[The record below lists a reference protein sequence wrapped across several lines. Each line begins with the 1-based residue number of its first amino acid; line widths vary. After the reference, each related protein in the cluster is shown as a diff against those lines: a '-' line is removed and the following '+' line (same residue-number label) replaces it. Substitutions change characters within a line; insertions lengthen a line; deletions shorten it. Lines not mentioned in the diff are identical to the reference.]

1 MNRRSMKRVTASDPC
16 PVCGKRD
23 WCLRMPDNSAAICAR
38 IKSGKPVGKREHS
51 GWLHVLLADT
61 RFEPR
66 LYRKTVAAAVDPP
79 SNINWTKLTE
89 TYSNS
94 LTAAKLAT
102 FAGELRLS
110 VDSLRQLCV
119 GWSAVH
125 RAWTFPMR
133 DAVGTIIGIRLRRPN
148 GFKFA
153 VTMSKSG
160 LFIPSDL
167 AAHEV
172 KTLCIAEGPT
182 DTAALLDMGLVAVG
196 RPNCS
201 GGVSQI
207 LRLVRRL
214 RCREVV
220 IVADGDGPG
229 QVGANA
235 LAEEL
240 SALTIELRIV
250 SPPSDIKDAREWKG
264 KGATA
269 REILSAPA
277 VTFPHPAIRRAKR
290 HAVQHHRRAK

>member
-1 MNRRSMKRVTASDPC
+1 MNRRSMQRVTASDPC

-66 LYRKTVAAAVDPP
+66 PYCKTVGVAVDPP
-79 SNINWTKLTE
+79 SSIDWEKLTE

-94 LTAAKLAT
+94 LTADKLSN
-102 FAGELRLS
+102 FAAELGLTI
-110 VDSLRQLCV
+110 DSLRRLCV
-119 GWSAVH
+119 GWSAEH
-125 RAWTFPMR
+125 RAWAFPMR
-133 DAVGTIIGIRLRRPN
+133 TAEGTIVGIRLRKTT
-148 GFKFA
+148 GFKYC
-153 VTMSKSG
+153 VTGSRTA
-160 LFIPSDL
+160 LFIPGGIADAS
-167 AAHEV
+167 
-172 KTLCIAEGPT
+172 TLCVAEGPT
-182 DTAALLDMGLVAVG
+182 DCAALLDLGLVAVG

-214 RCREVV
+214 RCREVL

-240 SALTIELRIV
+240 SALTIGIRIV
-250 SPPSDIKDAREWKG
+250 TPPTDIKDAREWKG

-290 HAVQHHRRAK
+290 HAVQHHRRAKS